1 MCCVIV
7 GGCMNICCKNC
18 LWIVC
23 VVLVGLVLIIGLVL
37 YVLCLNIDF
46 FYMLGEIFYGKCEI

>member
-1 MCCVIV
+1 
-7 GGCMNICCKNC
+7 MNICCKNC